1 MKANIGSAGVMQ
13 STPNGEVGLAKI
25 TNPNAVKGQP
35 SQEKRST
42 HLIPNPTRNDQ
53 LTDSSNGR
61 Y

>member
-1 MKANIGSAGVMQ
+1 MQ